1 MLLLLPPPLAI
12 LSTPQSDHDIA
23 WKIQAWGPSWRRGK
37 TRRWRRPAPGDRGAM
52 EVDQIFR
59 WFFNDFDVV
68 WAILDV
74 FYWVF
79 LNICRRFLMIFGCL
93 LMIFADCACFLTF
106 LDDFWMIVGWFWTS
120 FWPIDE
126 LWLMCSMILW
136 LFFAPAFSLR
146 FHFCGFVGTAPA
158 PALFVE
164 QNITKSYLWSRK
176 KGGEV

>member
-1 MLLLLPPPLAI
+1 MLFLLPPPLAI
-12 LSTPQSDHDIA
+12 LKYSTIRPWHRL
-23 WKIQAWGPSWRRGK
+23 KNPGLGPLLASRKDSEVKTSSSWRSRSDGS
-37 TRRWRRPAPGDRGAM
+37 WP
-52 EVDQIFR
+52 
-59 WFFNDFDVV
+59 N
-68 WAILDV
+68 
-74 FYWVF
+74 
-79 LNICRRFLMIFGCL
+79 FLMIFQWFWCCL
-93 LMIFADCACFLTF
+93 SDSWCFLLSVF
-106 LDDFWMIVGWFWTS
+106 LFLRTNFDDFWMFAHDFFWLCMFFCLFWTS
-120 FWPIDE
+120 FWPIVDE